1 MLASILLVII
11 FSYKFKGV
19 TNMKKILTKL
29 AAVSLVSAM
38 LLTGCSSG
46 QSSSS
51 NPSSK
56 DKKLK
61 VGFLLSG
68 PVTDGGYNYAQD
80 LGRKYLEKE
89 TGVETIYKESVPE
102 ETSQVQKVT
111 EDMINQG
118 ATVIVG
124 ASFGF
129 MDGIQAEAKKHPDI
143 KFLHA
148 GGYKQE
154 TNMSNYFGREY
165 EARYLS
171 GIVAGMKTKS
181 NKIGFVGAF
190 PIPEVI
196 RGINAFTLGAR
207 SVNPNATVKVVWT
220 NTWYDPAKE
229 KEAAKALIAQG
240 IDVVGQHQNTPGVQ
254 EAAEDAGVFSVGYNT
269 DMSKYAPKANLTS
282 DVFNWGVYYVQQIKE
297 IQAGT
302 WKSSSY
308 WGGIKDGIVDIA
320 PLTAN
325 APQGAKEKVD
335 AVKADIVSGKNK
347 IFQGPIKDQKGTVKI
362 QQGSSL
368 TDEQIKSMDWFVE
381 GVDGTIQ
388 K

>member
-1 MLASILLVII
+1 MNIANII
-11 FSYKFKGV
+11 MSYKFKGV

-51 NPSSK
+51 NSSSK

-61 VGFLLSG
+61 VGFILSG

-102 ETSQVQKVT
+102 ETSQVEKVA

-124 ASFGF
+124 ASFGY
-129 MDGIQAEAKKHPDI
+129 MDGMDAEAKKHPDI
-143 KFLHA
+143 KFLHCA
-148 GGYKQE
+148 GYKQE

-171 GIVAGMKTKS
+171 GIVAGMKTKT

-190 PIPEVI
+190 SIPEVI
-196 RGINAFTLGAR
+196 RGINAFELGAK
-207 SVNPNATVKVVWT
+207 SVNPNAVVKVVWT

-229 KEAAKALIAQG
+229 KEAAKALISQG
-240 IDVVGQHQNTPGVQ
+240 VDVVGQHQNTPGVQ
-254 EAAEDAGVFSVGYNT
+254 EAAEDAGVFSIGYNT

-282 DVFNWGVYYVQQIKE
+282 DVFNWGVYYTQQIKE

-308 WGGIKDGIVDIA
+308 WGGIKDGVVDIA

-325 APQGAKEKVD
+325 APQGAKEKVE
-335 AVKADIVSGKNK
+335 AAKADIISGKNK
-347 IFQGPIKDQKGTVKI
+347 IFQGPIKDQKGTVKV
-362 QQGSSL
+362 QAGSSL
-368 TDEQIKSMDWFVE
+368 TDKDIKEMNWFVE

-388 K
+388 NN

>member
-1 MLASILLVII
+1 MNIANIIL
-11 FSYKFKGV
+11 SDKFKGV
-19 TNMKKILTKL
+19 TNMKKIFTKMAIGTL
-29 AAVSLVSAM
+29 LLVM

-46 QSSSS
+46 QSSTSSDSS
-51 NPSSK
+51 NK
-56 DKKLK
+56 DKKIK

-102 ETSQVQKVT
+102 DTAEVQRVC

-118 ATVIVG
+118 ANVIVG

-181 NKIGFVGAF
+181 NKVGFVGAF

-196 RGINAFTLGAR
+196 RGINAFTLGVR

-254 EAAEDAGVFSVGYNT
+254 EAAEAAGVFSIGYNT

-282 DVFNWGVYYVQQIKE
+282 DVFNWGVYYTAQIKE

-325 APQGAKEKVD
+325 APQGAKEKVE
-335 AVKADIVSGKNK
+335 AAKADIISGKNK

-362 QQGSSL
+362 KEGSSL

>member
-1 MLASILLVII
+1 
-11 FSYKFKGV
+11 
-19 TNMKKILTKL
+19 MKKILTKL

-51 NPSSK
+51 NSSSK

-61 VGFLLSG
+61 VGFILSG

-102 ETSQVQKVT
+102 ETSQVEKVA

-124 ASFGF
+124 ASFGY
-129 MDGIQAEAKKHPDI
+129 MDGMDAEAKKHPDI
-143 KFLHA
+143 KFLHCA
-148 GGYKQE
+148 GYKQE

-171 GIVAGMKTKS
+171 GIVAGMKTKT

-190 PIPEVI
+190 SIPEVI
-196 RGINAFTLGAR
+196 RGINAFELGAK
-207 SVNPNATVKVVWT
+207 SVNPNAVVKVVWT

-229 KEAAKALIAQG
+229 KEAAKALISQG
-240 IDVVGQHQNTPGVQ
+240 VDVVGQHQNTPGVQ
-254 EAAEDAGVFSVGYNT
+254 EAAEDAGVFSIGYNT

-282 DVFNWGVYYVQQIKE
+282 DVFNWGVYYTQQIKE

-308 WGGIKDGIVDIA
+308 WGGIKDGVVDIA

-325 APQGAKEKVD
+325 APQGAKEKVE
-335 AVKADIVSGKNK
+335 AAKADIISGKNK
-347 IFQGPIKDQKGTVKI
+347 IFQGPIKDQKGTVKV
-362 QQGSSL
+362 QAGSSL
-368 TDEQIKSMDWFVE
+368 TDKDIKEMNWFVE

-388 K
+388 NN